1 MDHESYSDKYI
12 SDILEDVKT
21 IAVVGASDNPVRP
34 SYFVM
39 RYMQRKGYRILPV
52 NPGKAGGDL
61 LGEKIYASLGD
72 IDVPVD
78 MVDCFRNAE
87 AIPGIVED
95 AKSINAKVL
104 WMQLGVTNPTAAEA
118 AEEAGMR
125 VVMNRC
131 PKIEF
136 GRLTGEIAYM
146 GGRSGVISSKRKKLL
161 GKKK

>member
-1 MDHESYSDKYI
+1 MDHESYSDSYI

-52 NPGKAGGDL
+52 NPGKAGSDL

-87 AIPGIVED
+87 AIPGIVEE
-95 AKSINAKVL
+95 AKSIHAKVL